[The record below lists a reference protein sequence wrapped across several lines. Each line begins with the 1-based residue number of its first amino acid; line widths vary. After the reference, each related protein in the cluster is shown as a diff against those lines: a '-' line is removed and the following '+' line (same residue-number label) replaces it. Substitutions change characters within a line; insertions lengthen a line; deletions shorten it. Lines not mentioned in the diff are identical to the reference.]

1 MSGRRGASLKAGMRD
16 EPPHLVV
23 ITTLGLLQILAW
35 GSSFYLLGVLAPAIA
50 KDTGWPLAGVV
61 GGLSI
66 AFLLAGLVS
75 PLVGRTIQKHGGRP
89 VLAIS
94 SVVLAAG
101 LALLAIAPAFPVYLA
116 AWVVIGL
123 GMGAGLYDPAF
134 ATLGRHY
141 GPGARTMITAVTL
154 FGGFASTVCWPLT
167 AALLEHAGWR
177 NACWFYVAL
186 HLLIGLPAY
195 LLLLP
200 KAPPAT
206 IAVTGAATGPAVAE
220 LPPDRHFGALVLLGA
235 SLTIGAA
242 MLSLVSMHLLTL
254 LQARGYDLA
263 AAVALGALVGP
274 SQVAARVGELA
285 IGRHYHPVWTMLA
298 GALLVALGMLLL
310 LLGWEITALALIA
323 YGAGN
328 GISSIV
334 RGTVPLVLFGP
345 SRYAVLMGRL
355 GLPILLA
362 MAAAPA
368 IGALLVEHGGASLTF
383 TALLATALLNVGLVI
398 GLIAWCG
405 YRLPSLRLS

>member
-1 MSGRRGASLKAGMRD
+1 MTDLR
-16 EPPHLVV
+16 EPRPAIV
-23 ITTLGLLQILAW
+23 IATLGLLQILAW

-50 KDTGWPLAGVV
+50 RDTGWPLAGIV
-61 GGLSI
+61 GGLSV
-66 AFLLAGLVS
+66 AFLIAGFVS
-75 PLVGRTIQKHGGRP
+75 PRVGRAIQAHSGRP

-101 LALLAIAPAFPVYLA
+101 LALLALAPVFPIYLA

-141 GPGARTMITAVTL
+141 GSGARTMITAVTL

-167 AALLEHAGWR
+167 AALLDHVGWR

-186 HLLIGLPAY
+186 HLLVGLPAY
-195 LLLLP
+195 WLLLP
-200 KAPPAT
+200 RVPPAP
-206 IAVTGAATGPAVAE
+206 IAATGPAGTMAAGE
-220 LPPDRHFGALVLLGA
+220 LPPDRHFGALVLLGG
-235 SLTIGAA
+235 SLTLGAA

-263 AAVALGALVGP
+263 GAVALGALVGP

-310 LLGWEITALALIA
+310 LLGWKVTALALIA

-345 SRYAVLMGRL
+345 ARYAILMGRL

-368 IGALLVEHGGASLTF
+368 IGALLVKHGGASLTF
-383 TALLATALLNVGLVI
+383 AVLLSAAAVNVGLV
-398 GLIAWCG
+398 LLLAWWCAE
-405 YRLPSLRLS
+405 RPTACHAERWRIHTLL

>member
-1 MSGRRGASLKAGMRD
+1 MRD
-16 EPPHLVV
+16 EPRHLVV
-23 ITTLGLLQILAW
+23 IATLGLLQILAW

-50 KDTGWPLAGVV
+50 KNTGWPLAGVV

-66 AFLLAGLVS
+66 AFLIAGLVS
-75 PLVGRTIQKHGGRP
+75 PRVGRAIQTHGGRP

-101 LALLAIAPAFPVYLA
+101 LALLAIAPVFPVYIA
-116 AWVVIGL
+116 AWVVIGF

-167 AALLEHAGWR
+167 AALLDRVGWR

-186 HLLIGLPAY
+186 HLLVGLPAY

-200 KAPPAT
+200 KVPPAT
-206 IAVTGAATGPAVAE
+206 IAAVGPAKGTMIAE
-220 LPPDRHFGALVLLGA
+220 LSPDRHFGALLLLGG

-274 SQVAARVGELA
+274 SQVAARVGELV

-310 LLGWEITALALIA
+310 LLGWKITAIALIA

-334 RGTVPLVLFGP
+334 RGTVPLLLFGP
-345 SRYAVLMGRL
+345 SRYAILMGRL

-383 TALLATALLNVGLVI
+383 SALLVAAVVNVGFVLLLVW
-398 GLIAWCG
+398 WCAVRRG
-405 YRLPSLRLS
+405 PALSTAP

>member
-1 MSGRRGASLKAGMRD
+1 MRRWDQGAA
-16 EPPHLVV
+16 
-23 ITTLGLLQILAW
+23 
-35 GSSFYLLGVLAPAIA
+35 Y
-50 KDTGWPLAGVV
+50 
-61 GGLSI
+61 
-66 AFLLAGLVS
+66 VS
-75 PLVGRTIQKHGGRP
+75 PRVGRVIQAHGGWP

-94 SVVLAAG
+94 SVVLASG
-101 LALLAIAPAFPVYLA
+101 LALLASSPAFPVYLA

-141 GPGARTMITAVTL
+141 GPEARTMITAVTL

-167 AALLEHAGWR
+167 AALLEHVGWR
-177 NACWFYVAL
+177 NTCWVYVVL
-186 HLLIGLPAY
+186 HLLVGLPAY
-195 LLLLP
+195 WLLLP
-200 KAPPAT
+200 KVPPAT
-206 IAVTGAATGPAVAE
+206 IKTTGPAGTLTVGE
-220 LPPDRHFGALVLLGA
+220 LPADRQFGALVLLGA

-263 AAVALGALVGP
+263 DAVALGALVGP

-298 GALLVALGMLLL
+298 GALLVAIGMLLL
-310 LLGWEITALALIA
+310 LLGWRITPLALIA

-368 IGALLVEHGGASLTF
+368 IGAFLVEHGGASLTF
-383 TALLATALLNVGLVI
+383 GVLLGVAGVNVGLV
-398 GLIAWCG
+398 LLLVWWCAERQANRTKQERT
-405 YRLPSLRLS
+405 RLLP

>member
-1 MSGRRGASLKAGMRD
+1 MTRLR
-16 EPPHLVV
+16 EPSHLVV

-50 KDTGWPLAGVV
+50 KDTGWPLAGIV

-66 AFLLAGLVS
+66 AFLLAGLIS
-75 PLVGRTIQKHGGRP
+75 PRIGRAIQTHGGRP

-101 LALLAIAPAFPVYLA
+101 LALLAAAPIFPVYLA

-154 FGGFASTVCWPLT
+154 FGGFASTVCWPT
-167 AALLEHAGWR
+167 SAALLEHVGWR
-177 NACWFYVAL
+177 NTCWFYVAL

-195 LLLLP
+195 WRLLP
-200 KAPPAT
+200 KAPPAP
-206 IAVTGAATGPAVAE
+206 ITGTGPAGASNVGE
-220 LPPDRHFGALVLLGA
+220 LPPDRHFGALVLLGG
-235 SLTIGAA
+235 SLTLGAA

-274 SQVAARVGELA
+274 SQVAARVGELVV
-285 IGRHYHPVWTMLA
+285 GRHYHPVWTMLA

-310 LLGWEITALALIA
+310 LLGWKITALALIA

-368 IGALLVEHGGASLTF
+368 IGALLVEHGGAPLTF
-383 TALLATALLNVGLVI
+383 AVLLGAAGVNVGFVMLLAWWCAKRPGPRIQTA
-398 GLIAWCG
+398 
-405 YRLPSLRLS
+405 P

>member
-1 MSGRRGASLKAGMRD
+1 MSGPRRGACLKAGMRD
-16 EPPHLVV
+16 EPHRFVV
-23 ITTLGLLQILAW
+23 ITTLGLLQVLAW

-50 KDTGWPLAGVV
+50 KDTSWPLAGIVA
-61 GGLSI
+61 GLSI

-75 PLVGRTIQKHGGRP
+75 PRVGRTIQKHGGRP
-89 VLAIS
+89 VLATS

-101 LALLAIAPAFPVYLA
+101 LALLALAPVLWVYIA

-154 FGGFASTVCWPLT
+154 FGGFASTLCWPLT
-167 AALLEHAGWR
+167 AALLDHVGWR

-186 HLLIGLPAY
+186 HLLVGLPAY

-200 KAPPAT
+200 KAPPVS
-206 IAVTGAATGPAVAE
+206 IAASGASGGAMIAE
-220 LPPDRHFGALVLLGA
+220 LPPDRHFGALVLLGC

-263 AAVALGALVGP
+263 AAVALGTLVGP
-274 SQVAARVGELA
+274 AQVAARVGELA
-285 IGRHYHPVWTMLA
+285 VGRHYHPVWTMLA

-310 LLGWEITALALIA
+310 LMGWKITAVALIA

-345 SRYAVLMGRL
+345 ARYAVLMGRL

-362 MAAAPA
+362 MAAAPT
-368 IGALLVEHGGASLTF
+368 IGALLVDYGGALLTF
-383 TALLATALLNVGLVI
+383 SVLLGAAGVNVGMVLLLVW
-398 GLIAWCG
+398 WCADHSG
-405 YRLPSLRLS
+405 PRL

>member
-1 MSGRRGASLKAGMRD
+1 MQAD
-16 EPPHLVV
+16 PPRLVV

-66 AFLLAGLVS
+66 AFLIAGLVS
-75 PLVGRTIQKHGGRP
+75 PRVGRAIQKHGGRP

-101 LALLAIAPAFPVYLA
+101 LALLAAAPAFPVYVA
-116 AWVVIGL
+116 AWLVIGL

-154 FGGFASTVCWPLT
+154 FGGFASTVCWPLS
-167 AALLEHAGWR
+167 AALLDHVGWR
-177 NACWFYVAL
+177 NTCWAYVAL
-186 HLLIGLPAY
+186 HVFIGLPAY

-200 KAPPAT
+200 RAPPET
-206 IAVTGAATGPAVAE
+206 VAATGPSNGVAIAE
-220 LPPDRHFGALVLLGA
+220 LPRERHLGALVLLGG

-254 LQARGYDLA
+254 LQERGYDMA
-263 AAVALGALVGP
+263 AAVALGAIVGP

-285 IGRHYHPVWTMLA
+285 VGRRYHPVWTMLA
-298 GALLVALGMLLL
+298 GAVLVALGMLLL
-310 LLGWEITALALIA
+310 LLGWKITALALIA

-362 MAAAPA
+362 MAVAPTV
-368 IGALLVEHGGASLTF
+368 GAFLLQIGGASLTF
-383 TALLATALLNVGLVI
+383 KALFFAAIVNVSVVLA
-398 GLIAWCG
+398 LIYWCSA
-405 YRLPSLRLS
+405 PQVQD

>member
-1 MSGRRGASLKAGMRD
+1 MLAS
-16 EPPHLVV
+16 
-23 ITTLGLLQILAW
+23 
-35 GSSFYLLGVLAPAIA
+35 
-50 KDTGWPLAGVV
+50 
-61 GGLSI
+61 
-66 AFLLAGLVS
+66 
-75 PLVGRTIQKHGGRP
+75 
-89 VLAIS
+89 
-94 SVVLAAG
+94 G
-101 LALLAIAPAFPVYLA
+101 LALLGSAPTFPVYLA

-141 GPGARTMITAVTL
+141 GPKARTMITAVTL

-167 AALLEHAGWR
+167 AALLEHVGWR
-177 NACWFYVAL
+177 NTCWVYVAL
-186 HLLIGLPAY
+186 HLLVGLPAY

-206 IAVTGAATGPAVAE
+206 GFATGAAGTITIAE
-220 LPPDRHFGALVLLGA
+220 LPPHRHFGALVLLGA
-235 SLTIGAA
+235 SLTTGSA

-263 AAVALGALVGP
+263 AAVGLGAIVGP
-274 SQVAARVGELA
+274 SQVAARIGELT

-298 GALLVALGMLLL
+298 GALLVALAMLLL
-310 LLGWEITALALIA
+310 LLGWRITALALIA

-345 SRYAVLMGRL
+345 SRYAILMGRL

-362 MAAAPA
+362 MAIAPA
-368 IGALLVEHGGASLTF
+368 IGALLIDHGGAPLTF
-383 TALLATALLNVGLVI
+383 GVLLSAASVNVGLV
-398 GLIAWCG
+398 LLLVWWCAERQESSTKQERT
-405 YRLPSLRLS
+405 RLLP